1 MWEIALAGSVNV
13 LKDIAV
19 INANVMT
26 KTVGTT
32 TDFFVEVSY
41 IA

>member
-1 MWEIALAGSVNV
+1 MWEIARAGSVNV